1 MRAYAEFFT
10 DPETCPY
17 LHDRPSRL
25 EVRLA
30 VELTPTE
37 HSAEL
42 ASGVRHFGRSYFR
55 PACSGCSECV
65 SLRVPVCTF
74 RPSKSQR
81 RVLRKNQDVELEL
94 GEPTFDAERI
104 DLYRRFHG
112 DRERRRGWLPSPMDF
127 EGYFSSFIDNPV
139 LTHEFRY
146 RLDGRLVGIAYVD
159 ESPDSLNSIF
169 AYHSPEYSR
178 RSLGTFD
185 ILSEIEVAA
194 SRDKSYLYLGYYVAG
209 CSSMKY
215 KRDFR
220 PYELLVEGS
229 WKRFDFSEE

>member
-1 MRAYAEFFT
+1 MRAYAKFLT
-10 DPETCPY
+10 NPETCPY

-30 VELTPTE
+30 VKVTPEE

-42 ASGVRHFGRSYFR
+42 ASGARHFGKSYFR
-55 PACSGCSECV
+55 PACPDCSECI
-65 SLRVPVCTF
+65 SLRVPVRTF
-74 RPSKSQR
+74 LPSRSQR
-81 RVLRKNQDVELEL
+81 RVLRKNRDVELEL
-94 GEPTFDAERI
+94 GEPALDAERL
-104 DLYRRFHG
+104 DLYRRFHD
-112 DRERRRGWLPSPMDF
+112 DREQRRGWLPSPMDF

-146 RLDGRLVGIAYVD
+146 RLDGVLIGIAYVD
-159 ESPDSLNSIF
+159 ESRHALNSIF
-169 AYHSPEYSR
+169 AYHGPEYSR

-194 SRDKSYLYLGYYVAG
+194 SRGKSYLYLGYYVAG
-209 CSSMKY
+209 CPSMEY

-220 PYELLVEGS
+220 PYELLVDGN
-229 WKRFDFSEE
+229 WKPFEE